1 MTQDTVTASRPPAL
15 PLVVLIATGGT
26 IAQKIDPV
34 KQAPVPALS
43 GEDLLAAVPEV
54 RRYARLEVQNFANIP
69 SDYMGPEQ
77 WVGLQHMVQAALAR
91 PDTAAVVI
99 SHGTD
104 TLEETA
110 WFLDLTVDSAK
121 PVVMT
126 GAQRHASEA
135 DFDGPRNLLEAVR
148 VAMASE
154 AQGQGV
160 MVVLNSQA
168 HAARSVTKAHTTQVE
183 TFQSGRPGCL
193 AEVYSDRVVFYRTPL
208 RRLHV
213 PLKKNSLPYVE
224 IVAMYGGADGAMI
237 HAALQENAEGIV
249 VQGLGAGN
257 VNEPMFRAMETA
269 IAEAVP
275 VVISTRVPG
284 GRVLPHYGWIGGGQ
298 TLREAGVISA
308 DDLSPPKARILLM
321 LLLQAGITDATAIQ
335 EYFSR

>member
-1 MTQDTVTASRPPAL
+1 MLQDTANAPQNGAL

-54 RRYARLEVQNFANIP
+54 GRYARLEVQDFANIP
-69 SDYMGPEQ
+69 SDYMGPAQ

-110 WFLDLTVDSAK
+110 WFLDLTLDSTK

-126 GAQRHASEA
+126 GAQRHASST

-148 VAMASE
+148 VALAPE

-160 MVVLNSQA
+160 LVVLNSEA

-183 TFQSGRPGCL
+183 AFRSGPPGCL
-193 AEVYSDRVVFYRTPL
+193 AEVYADRVVFYRTAL

-213 PLKKNSLPYVE
+213 PLCKDALPYVE

-237 HAALQENAEGIV
+237 HAALRENAEGIV

-257 VNEPMFRAMETA
+257 VNEPVFRAMETA
-269 IAEAVP
+269 IEEAVP

-284 GRVLPHYGWIGGGQ
+284 GRVLPHYGWVGGGQ

-321 LLLQAGITDATAIQ
+321 LLLQVGATDPAVIQ
-335 EYFSR
+335 AYFSR